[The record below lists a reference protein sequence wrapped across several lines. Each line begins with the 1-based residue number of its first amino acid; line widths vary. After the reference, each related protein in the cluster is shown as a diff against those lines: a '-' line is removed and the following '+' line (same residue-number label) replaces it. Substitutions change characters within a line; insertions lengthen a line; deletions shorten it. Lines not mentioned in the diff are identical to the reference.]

1 MSRRPHTPATSALD
15 LAWGLETPL
24 PTGPLSAVR
33 EACNSRGCVLAR
45 DAAELFGWSERY
57 VIAHAVSGELCGVW
71 LYGGWLAISAESLA
85 RFASRSGSKWIEEDE
100 RFEMSTDPQA
110 GESLIAEA
118 GHALATQSKEQP
130 PEDDYFV

>member
-1 MSRRPHTPATSALD
+1 MSRRPHTPAMEALAV
-15 LAWGLETPL
+15 AWGLDTHL

-57 VIAHAVSGELCGVW
+57 VIAHAVTGELCGVW
-71 LYGGWLAISAESLA
+71 LYGGWLAISVESLA
-85 RFASRSGSKWIEEDE
+85 EFVNRSGRKWIDDDE
-100 RFEMSTDPQA
+100 RAQASADPQA
-110 GESLIAEA
+110 SENFIAEA
-118 GHALATQSKEQP
+118 ERVLETQSKEQP